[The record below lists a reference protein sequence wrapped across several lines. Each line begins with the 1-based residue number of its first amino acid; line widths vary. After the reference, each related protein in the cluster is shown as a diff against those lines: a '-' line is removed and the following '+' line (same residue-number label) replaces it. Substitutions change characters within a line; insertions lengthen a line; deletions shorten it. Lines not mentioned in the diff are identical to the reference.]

1 MTPWLRFPS
10 PCCHN
15 PVIASIST
23 IDTSAYHPRSW
34 SYASANP
41 SPNPFLT
48 DVDLLLVEFQNQN
61 MKVNFLSV
69 RVLEFGDP
77 KLTRKICPVLYMVK
91 KIMDLLGVYGGSR
104 GIEPIGFWVL
114 QYSHDTL
121 PFCTNFLHSG
131 LFF

>member
-10 PCCHN
+10 PCYHN

-34 SYASANP
+34 LYASANP

-61 MKVNFLSV
+61 MKLLRGHPVP
-69 RVLEFGDP
+69 VLEEL
-77 KLTRKICPVLYMVK
+77 KLPMQKQRRQQIKHLHCYHSCM
-91 KIMDLLGVYGGSR
+91 
-104 GIEPIGFWVL
+104 L
-114 QYSHDTL
+114 QVVNVIL
-121 PFCTNFLHSG
+121 MPNQ
-131 LFF
+131 